1 MTSNCSML
9 FSAKQSGTQLSD
21 LLAVVLQ
28 PELLYQVGLDGDDCL
43 SESDESLVGLF
54 EGVAVFVGLV
64 EVGDGIG
71 EQLAVD
77 VAG

>member
-1 MTSNCSML
+1 ML
-9 FSAKQSGTQLSD
+9 FSAKQSGTQLSY
-21 LLAVVLQ
+21 LLAVVFQ

-54 EGVAVFVGLV
+54 EGEAVFVGLV